1 MPELERRHGWA
12 GWTIAAAL
20 AATAFD
26 AALLQQKKAFF
37 TGGFLASVYTRTW
50 AEAFGF
56 LLASFLLDVALLSA
70 LVILARRLTA
80 RLRLTRLARVITV
93 MGLASAPMIVM
104 TFVAYRLLAYLGSAF
119 DLSLMF
125 DLTGGK
131 PQEILAV
138 SAKHLIAPA
147 ALIAACTAVA
157 IGLVWTLNRFSLG
170 SREAEPPPRRTWRTV
185 AAALIAGVAI
195 AAVAAFVSEAAEDG
209 LPRTASGR
217 VFGTLARYATDVDRD
232 GYGVLGR
239 LRDPA
244 PLNADV
250 HPYAVERPGD
260 GIDQDGVGGD
270 LPADGAQ
277 YVEGTRHQAGWQTKP
292 DIVFV
297 VLESF
302 RADTIARIA
311 DGVSVTPA
319 LDGIAREGL
328 SVAAGYSHNGYTA
341 QSRFHLFSGSLAGLR
356 EGRTLIDD
364 FKANGYEVA
373 YFSGQDESF
382 GAAEYAVGFDRADVA
397 YDARQDRKNR
407 YSTFTTAGSLAVPA
421 SIVVERVKQFLER
434 RSNNRP
440 LFLYVNFHDTHYP
453 YHHDGIAPL
462 VHAPVLREADISPAN
477 ERAVKQM
484 YLNTA
489 ANVDRAIGETLSA
502 VERRLGH
509 RPAVIVTADHGES
522 LFDEGFLGHGYA
534 LNDVQTRIPLIV
546 RGLPMA
552 IEQPFGQSDLRD
564 AIGTALARADLGEP
578 PRVIENP
585 GKTVFQYLG
594 TIERPRQIALKNA
607 SSMLV
612 YDFRSDT
619 ARVGDGPWT
628 RPPSLPPDQ
637 AERVTAL
644 LHLWE
649 RMIVA
654 RSSNEH

>member
-1 MPELERRHGWA
+1 MPDLERRHAWA

-26 AALLQQKKAFF
+26 AVLLQQKKAFF

-50 AEAFGF
+50 TEAFGF
-56 LLASFLLDVALLSA
+56 LIASFLLDVALLSA
-70 LVILARRLTA
+70 LVLVARRLTA
-80 RLRLTRLARVITV
+80 RLRLTPLARVITV

-147 ALIAACTAVA
+147 LLIGACGAVA
-157 IGLVWTLNRFSLG
+157 IGLVWTLNRVSPG
-170 SREAEPPPRRTWRTV
+170 SREPEPPPRRPWRAA

-195 AAVAAFVSEAAEDG
+195 ATVAAFVSEAAEDG

-217 VFGTLARYATDVDRD
+217 IFGTLAKYATDVDRD
-232 GYGVLGR
+232 GYGALGR

-244 PLNADV
+244 PFDADV
-250 HPYAVERPGD
+250 HPYATERPGD
-260 GIDQDGVGGD
+260 GIDQNGVGGD

-277 YVEGTRHQAGWQTKP
+277 YVEGARSASVWQTKP

-302 RADTIARIA
+302 RADTPGRIV
-311 DGVSVTPA
+311 DGVSVTPTLDA
-319 LDGIAREGL
+319 LAREGV
-328 SVAAGYSHNGYTA
+328 SARYGYSHNGYTA

-356 EGRTLIDD
+356 QGRTLIDD
-364 FKANGYEVA
+364 FKSNGYEVA

-382 GAAEYAVGFDRADVA
+382 GAAEYGIGFERADVA
-397 YDARQDRKNR
+397 YDARQDRKHR

-421 SIVVERVKQFLER
+421 SIVVERVRQFLER
-434 RSNNRP
+434 RSNDRP

-453 YHHDGIAPL
+453 YHHDGVASL
-462 VHAPVLREADISPAN
+462 VKAPVLKEADISPAN
-477 ERAVKQM
+477 EHAVKQM

-489 ANVDRAIGETLSA
+489 ATVDRAVGDTVSA
-502 VERRLGH
+502 VEQRTGR

-546 RGLPMA
+546 RGLPVA
-552 IEQPFGQSDLRD
+552 IEQPFGQADLRD
-564 AIGTALARADLGEP
+564 AIGAALARADLAEP
-578 PRVIENP
+578 PRVVANAE
-585 GKTVFQYLG
+585 KAVFQYLG
-594 TIERPRQIALKNA
+594 TIERPRQIALKSA

-612 YDFRSDT
+612 YDFRSGS
-619 ARVGDGPWT
+619 ARFGDGAWT
-628 RPPSLPPDQ
+628 RPASLPPDQ
-637 AERVTAL
+637 ADRVAEL
-644 LHLWE
+644 VHRWE